1 MKITIEMPMPREAEC
16 PFCCEE
22 HGPKEVCSGPLLRP
36 DYEGAAARAKAI
48 EDSANIVE
56 DDFNE
61 DN

>member
-1 MKITIEMPMPREAEC
+1 MPEPRSPEC

-22 HGPKEVCSGPLLRP
+22 HHPREVCSGVYLQP

-48 EDSANIVE
+48 EDSADITDK
-56 DDFNE
+56 DDNE